1 MLSLLLNEFFKKNN
15 NLEEL
20 EDDDINLYALRLLI
34 HLALSDGEIDESEI
48 NELKRFI
55 EESSLS
61 GNISRFL
68 EKEITS
74 VEISSSFFE
83 EVSKINSSFTDN
95 EKLNLLEKIWSLIL
109 IDGVIDPYEEN
120 LFYRIGE
127 LIKIKRSLLNKVKL
141 RLS

>member
-1 MLSLLLNEFFKKNN
+1 MFKFLKKNN

-20 EDDDINLYALRLLI
+20 EDNDINLYALRLLI

-55 EESSLS
+55 EEGSLS

-68 EKEITS
+68 EKEINN

-83 EVSKINSSFTDN
+83 EVSKINSNFSDN
-95 EKLNLLEKIWSLIL
+95 EKLSLLEKIWSLIL

-127 LIKIKRSLLNKVKL
+127 LIKIKRSLLNKVKS

>member
-1 MLSLLLNEFFKKNN
+1 MFKFLKKNN

-83 EVSKINSSFTDN
+83 EVSKINSSFSDN

>member
-1 MLSLLLNEFFKKNN
+1 MFKFFKKNN

-55 EESSLS
+55 EENSLS

-68 EKEITS
+68 KKEIDN

-83 EVSKINSSFTDN
+83 EVSKINSSFSDN
-95 EKLNLLEKIWSLIL
+95 KKLNLLEKIWSLIL

>member
-1 MLSLLLNEFFKKNN
+1 MFKFFKKNN

-68 EKEITS
+68 EKEINS

-83 EVSKINSSFTDN
+83 EVSKINSSFSDN

-127 LIKIKRSLLNKVKL
+127 LIKIKRSLLNKVKS

>member
-1 MLSLLLNEFFKKNN
+1 MFKFFKKNN

-83 EVSKINSSFTDN
+83 EVSKINASFSDN

>member
-1 MLSLLLNEFFKKNN
+1 MFKFFEKNN
-15 NLEEL
+15 NLDEL

-68 EKEITS
+68 EKEINS

-83 EVSKINSSFTDN
+83 EVSKINSSFSDSK
-95 EKLNLLEKIWSLIL
+95 KLNLLEKIWGLIL
-109 IDGVIDPYEEN
+109 VDGVIDPYEEN

-127 LIKIKRSLLNKVKL
+127 LIKIKRSLLNKVKS

>member
-1 MLSLLLNEFFKKNN
+1 MFKFFKKNN

-48 NELKRFI
+48 NELKRFV
-55 EESSLS
+55 EEGSLS

-68 EKEITS
+68 EKEINN

-83 EVSKINSSFTDN
+83 EVSKINSNFSDN
-95 EKLNLLEKIWSLIL
+95 EKLSLLEKIWSLIL

-127 LIKIKRSLLNKVKL
+127 LIKIKRSLLNKVKS

>member
-1 MLSLLLNEFFKKNN
+1 MFKFLKKNTDN
-15 NLEEL
+15 IEL
-20 EDDDINLYALRLLI
+20 DQTDINIYALRLLI

-48 NELKRFI
+48 SELKKFI
-55 EESSLS
+55 EQNSLS
-61 GNISRFL
+61 DDLASYL
-68 EKEITS
+68 EREIND

-83 EVSKINSSFTDN
+83 EISKINSSFSQS
-95 EKLNLLEKIWSLIL
+95 EKLNLLEKIWNLIL

-127 LIKIKRSLLNKVKL
+127 LLKIKRSLLNKLKS

>member
-1 MLSLLLNEFFKKNN
+1 MFKFFKKNN

-55 EESSLS
+55 EESSMS

-68 EKEITS
+68 EKEINN

-83 EVSKINSSFTDN
+83 EVSKINSSFSDN
-95 EKLNLLEKIWSLIL
+95 KKLNLLEKIWSLIL
-109 IDGVIDPYEEN
+109 VDGVIDPYEEN

-127 LIKIKRSLLNKVKL
+127 LIKIKRSLLNKVKS

>member
-1 MLSLLLNEFFKKNN
+1 MFKFFKKNN

-61 GNISRFL
+61 GNISRF
-68 EKEITS
+68 
-74 VEISSSFFE
+74 F
-83 EVSKINSSFTDN
+83 
-95 EKLNLLEKIWSLIL
+95 
-109 IDGVIDPYEEN
+109 
-120 LFYRIGE
+120 
-127 LIKIKRSLLNKVKL
+127 
-141 RLS
+141 

>member
-1 MLSLLLNEFFKKNN
+1 MFKFLKKNN

-55 EESSLS
+55 EENSLS

-68 EKEITS
+68 EKEIDN

-83 EVSKINSSFTDN
+83 EVSKINSSFSDN

-127 LIKIKRSLLNKVKL
+127 LIKIKRSLLNKVKS
-141 RLS
+141 RFS

>member
-1 MLSLLLNEFFKKNN
+1 MFKFLKKNN

-83 EVSKINSSFTDN
+83 EVSKINSSFSDN

-127 LIKIKRSLLNKVKL
+127 LIKIKRSLLNKVKS

>member
-1 MLSLLLNEFFKKNN
+1 MFKFLKKNN

-68 EKEITS
+68 EKE
-74 VEISSSFFE
+74 
-83 EVSKINSSFTDN
+83 SKINSSLSDN

>member
-1 MLSLLLNEFFKKNN
+1 MFKFFKKNN
-15 NLEEL
+15 NLDEL

-68 EKEITS
+68 EKEINS

-83 EVSKINSSFTDN
+83 EVSKINSSFSDN

-127 LIKIKRSLLNKVKL
+127 LIKIKRSLLNKVKS

>member
-1 MLSLLLNEFFKKNN
+1 MFKFFKKNN
-15 NLEEL
+15 NLDEL

-68 EKEITS
+68 EKEINN

-83 EVSKINSSFTDN
+83 EVSKINSSFSDN
-95 EKLNLLEKIWSLIL
+95 KKLNLLEKIWSLIL

>member
-1 MLSLLLNEFFKKNN
+1 MFKFLKKNN
-15 NLEEL
+15 NLKEL
-20 EDDDINLYALRLLI
+20 ENDDINLYALRLLI

-48 NELKRFI
+48 NELKRFT

-61 GNISRFL
+61 GNISSLL
-68 EKEITS
+68 EKEINN

-83 EVSKINSSFTDN
+83 EVSKINSSFSDN

-120 LFYRIGE
+120 LFYRIGD
-127 LIKIKRSLLNKVKL
+127 LIKVKRSLLNKVKL

>member
-1 MLSLLLNEFFKKNN
+1 MFKFLKKNN

-68 EKEITS
+68 EKEINS

-83 EVSKINSSFTDN
+83 EVSKINSSFSDN

>member
-1 MLSLLLNEFFKKNN
+1 MFKFFKKNN

-55 EESSLS
+55 EENSLS

-68 EKEITS
+68 EKEIDN

-83 EVSKINSSFTDN
+83 EVSKINSSFSDN
-95 EKLNLLEKIWSLIL
+95 KKLNLLEKIWSLIL